1 MLTTRAVKYSYLLHT
16 SYIDQYQLKKYQEDG
31 DQEWRCKESMEHHCA
46 SDCQEFL
53 DLTKVTSPNPA
64 LTVSLASP
72 QLPGEIRDA
81 ALSAGAFKQEPNS
94 RSSSHLFQ
102 MLNLF
107 WLNKTV
113 KWFSFWCE
121 AVCQRLLWE
130 PYFSLPMKNMVSW
143 GKRCPF
149 LGHLQG
155 TPCYQ
160 K

>member
-1 MLTTRAVKYSYLLHT
+1 MQGGTVCNEPDPSVYEGSLQDFSNASPEQ
-16 SYIDQYQLKKYQEDG
+16 I
-31 DQEWRCKESMEHHCA
+31 CKESMEHHCA

-72 QLPGEIRDA
+72 QLPGEIRAA

-113 KWFSFWCE
+113 KWFSF
-121 AVCQRLLWE
+121 
-130 PYFSLPMKNMVSW
+130 
-143 GKRCPF
+143 
-149 LGHLQG
+149 
-155 TPCYQ
+155 
-160 K
+160 